1 MKLLKTH
8 KKIQIDKAK
17 YNFLMF
23 NFRKCL
29 KYTIKTF
36 NLNLFSKLNLIE
48 KLPEIF

>member
-29 KYTIKTF
+29 KYISLYNFTKI
-36 NLNLFSKLNLIE
+36 SKILI
-48 KLPEIF
+48 